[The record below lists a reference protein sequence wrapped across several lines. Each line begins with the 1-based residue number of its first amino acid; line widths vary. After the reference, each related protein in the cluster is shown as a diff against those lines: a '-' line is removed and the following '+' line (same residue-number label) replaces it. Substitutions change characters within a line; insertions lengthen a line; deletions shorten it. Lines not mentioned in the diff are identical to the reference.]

1 MRILLLIHNLDLGGA
16 QSAVLNLARGLVQQD
31 VRPLVVAWRRG
42 GVLAPRF
49 REAGIELDL
58 PDAERGGWRRLQ
70 VPALLRGLIARHGI
84 DLVHAHMSDSAAWAA
99 LLQRRGG
106 RPAVVTHHTNELID
120 TVGLGRPVYGWLRR
134 RLLFASARRVA
145 ANIAVSESVRARL
158 AREAGLAD
166 ETIAVIPNG
175 IALPSDEA
183 VQEACVARAARQAPR
198 IVFVG
203 RLAES
208 KGLETLIGALPRVL
222 EAFPGAELEL
232 IGDGPERAA
241 LEARVRDLRLGGS
254 VSFSGFVADV
264 APRLA
269 QADLMVSPS
278 RIEGLP
284 LAVLEAMAWSLP
296 VVASDIPGHRELIRP
311 GETGTLVPPDDPHA
325 LALGT
330 IAALRDPQRSRS
342 LAVQARA
349 LVRRDYSA
357 EAMARRHI
365 ALYRRLLAPAAKK
378 SLIEA

>member
-16 QSAVLNLARGLVQQD
+16 QSAVLNLARGLAQQD

-42 GVLAPRF
+42 GAQAPRF

-58 PDAERGGWRRLQ
+58 PDTERGGWRRLQ
-70 VPALLRGLIARHGI
+70 VPGLLRALIARHRI

-99 LLQRRGG
+99 LLQRGG
-106 RPAVVTHHTNELID
+106 GCPAVVTHHTNELID
-120 TVGLGRPVYGWLRR
+120 TVGLGRPLSGWLRR

-158 AREAGLAD
+158 AREAGLAED
-166 ETIAVIPNG
+166 AIAVIPNG
-175 IALPSDEA
+175 IAPPSDEE
-183 VQEACVARAARQAPR
+183 VQAARVSSSGPR
-198 IVFVG
+198 LVFVG

-208 KGLETLIGALPRVL
+208 KGLEVLIDALPRVL
-222 EAFPGAELEL
+222 AVYPEARLEL

-241 LEARVRDLRLGGS
+241 LETRVRELRLEGR
-254 VSFSGFVADV
+254 VAFTGFVADV

-269 QADLMVSPS
+269 QSDLMVSPS

-296 VVASDIPGHRELIRP
+296 VVASDIPGHRELVRP
-311 GETGTLVPPDDPHA
+311 GDTGFLVPPDDPDA
-325 LALGT
+325 LAGGV
-330 IAALRDPQRSRS
+330 IAALQDRQSSQS
-342 LAVQARA
+342 LAAQARA
-349 LVRRDYSA
+349 LVQRDYSA
-357 EAMARRHI
+357 EVMARRHI
-365 ALYRRLLAPAAKK
+365 ALYRRLLAPAAEK

>member
-42 GVLAPRF
+42 GALAPRF

-58 PDAERGGWRRLQ
+58 PEAERGGWRRLR
-70 VPALLRGLIARHGI
+70 VPGRLRALVAGHGI
-84 DLVHAHMSDSAAWAA
+84 DLVHAHMSDSATWGA
-99 LLQRRGG
+99 LLQRRGVC
-106 RPAVVTHHTNELID
+106 PAVVTHHTNELID
-120 TVGLGRPVYGWLRR
+120 TVGLGRPLYGWLRR

-145 ANIAVSESVRARL
+145 ANVAVSESVRAGL
-158 AREAGLAD
+158 AREAGLA
-166 ETIAVIPNG
+166 ENAIAVIPNG
-175 IALPSDEA
+175 TALPSDAA
-183 VQEACVARAARQAPR
+183 VRDACAARQTEHPPR

-208 KGLETLIGALPRVL
+208 KGLEVLIDALPSVL
-222 EAFPGAELEL
+222 QAFPDSGLEL
-232 IGDGPERAA
+232 IGEGPERAA
-241 LEARVRDLRLGGS
+241 LEARVRDLRLERS
-254 VSFSGFVADV
+254 VTFSGYVAGV

-296 VVASDIPGHRELIRP
+296 IVASDIPGHRELIRP
-311 GETGTLVPPDDPHA
+311 DETGTLVPPDDAHA
-325 LALGT
+325 LAGA
-330 IAALRDPQRSRS
+330 IVAALRDRQRSGS
-342 LAVQARA
+342 LATWARA
-349 LVRRDYSA
+349 LVQRDYSA

-365 ALYRRLLAPAAKK
+365 ALYRRLLEPAAEK